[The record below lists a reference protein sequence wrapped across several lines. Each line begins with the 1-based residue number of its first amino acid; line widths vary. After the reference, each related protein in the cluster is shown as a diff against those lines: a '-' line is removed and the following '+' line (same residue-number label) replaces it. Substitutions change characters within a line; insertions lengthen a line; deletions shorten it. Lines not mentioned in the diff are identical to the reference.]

1 MPSKR
6 FQELSQ
12 ELERQHQNEVRNN
25 EQYQQALQH
34 TAQNRGSRTTGAS
47 VSSGQ
52 TMLQAAK
59 AAMAQRVREQADA
72 GVNLLKST
80 LPGGTFT
87 TDFRKETSIKAGRN
101 TSNLVAAGTKQ
112 NQQTELE
119 KKEKNEKN
127 KINAGMD
134 LLKSTLPGGSLQT
147 DFRVGTSISTGGA
160 QQNRGVEL
168 AKTAKRMLG
177 QTQPFSSATV
187 KDEIDAIAPFQTEAQ
202 KEQTRESVKQE
213 VIRDSMTDAQWIAYQ
228 QSEAEKKRED
238 AANRMNALIGGRTAT
253 ERAEYQQAKEEYD
266 QWDSE
271 VNSLAAQYYTLVN
284 EETLGK
290 LQSDSGLHET
300 YNSIA
305 ELDDQILSLRETKRA
320 RSPVA
325 GQSVT
330 DYDLQ
335 VQEELDQKI
344 QQAEAQREQAIQALK
359 DAGIDYESAKAYME
373 RIEKEQQSA
382 QQAQEIYDRAKEHK
396 VGTSVESALLSPVQ
410 GVDYVYNALKG
421 IGHSDPTDLESY
433 VPYSSADFPVTN
445 RIQGTRA
452 AVSEDMGAVGS
463 FLYNTG
469 LSIIDSTMLG
479 AALGPASLP
488 VSGLR
493 AAADT
498 MKTAVDNGASNN
510 QALAVGTAAGVAEA
524 FFEKFS
530 IDNLLEEKSVGS
542 IKDLAMGFLKQAGV
556 EASEEAATETAN
568 ILADAVI
575 MGKDS
580 EFQQNVRAYMAQG
593 MDEESARKQAF
604 IAAVKQV
611 GLSGLGGAISGGL
624 VGGSYNTYNYLKSGG
639 SGSQMTSTR
648 VNTPQSVQTAQQTAQ
663 STGEVS
669 SQPTQEI
676 PARGGWGLEK
686 VDITKY
692 SLDTPERAAAESH
705 NYVLGQAGISL
716 NDQGADRILSTTE
729 NRQAF
734 ERLTGKTIAGDLA
747 QQRQI
752 VKDGI
757 LELESQMQGDE
768 RGTAAQLD
776 TSHAGN
782 PTEVGYKGDTA
793 APGFDVSQ
801 TGDPVNQDSSSVSD
815 NHGSVTAQASERS
828 ALTMIQN
835 IPFNDDAQQQAQN
848 DKTMVALADELIS
861 PPDSGGNG
869 NMGTL
874 RGTSGRIGGETKESK
889 FYSNTLKNSEV
900 FGGIFQEVYAELTEN
915 DPQSM
920 RYEVASELESML
932 EAAERVRFDAQ
943 GETEQLLAK
952 DPVAFTHVDID
963 TAMGLIANYQAN
975 GQTEEAMALAK
986 QVRKAGT
993 QEGQAIQALAK
1004 YTRTGIGTA
1013 VKGASILENAQISN
1027 AKKVSAGEA
1036 LMGAGAKIDEAMKMA
1051 QSGDEAGSR
1060 DTLIQTIRELAKL
1073 RNTVGIK
1080 GDVSRATDRA
1090 LSKLSVDDLNGIAMA
1105 QMQAAPQDLTTKRSK
1120 AEILGA
1126 LQRDMQL
1133 SGIPTIARNLVGNS
1147 FFDFVDTMATD
1158 LSVPIDIMF
1167 SKVTGRRTIGLDPGW
1182 FSSAKRSGAAYAYAK
1197 SFAEVS
1203 LDVNPDSA
1211 ETRYGTSSNRTFKMT
1226 GSALERLL
1234 SRFEKNLGYFLTTS
1248 DETFKGGTRSQAAS
1262 ATQKFVGPGGIT
1274 EAEQAQLADAV
1285 AAERTFQQDSALS
1298 GLASTLKKGM
1308 NKVGVQSQAYV
1319 KDANGKRYKLDPK
1332 GLDIPGYVEQ
1342 TAQKLGIDPDTVR
1355 QALQQRSSEKFGLG
1369 NAILNYP
1376 KVPANLA
1383 DLAVDYVSGNPVG
1396 AARALY
1402 NVFDVVKNS
1411 DTISATQQR
1420 TAAMRVGRQ
1429 ITGIPMIVALTA
1441 LAKKGILFVGDAL
1454 GDDEDDDRTKSMASS
1469 GATGTRMNLSAFG
1482 RLLRGE
1488 STQWE
1493 DGDTL
1498 FDSSFLQPFDS
1509 MMTLAGM
1516 IAQEED
1522 RPASDYVNLSLS
1534 AVCQSIMDM
1543 PAISALMDVFSQI
1556 QWGDGEYSGEKF
1568 YNAVANTAL
1577 NTISGFTPAPVRNI
1591 AKGLDPAQ
1599 RDISTSDTRTG
1610 QFADSVASNVPG
1622 LRNTLPEKT
1631 NEMGAGLYGLE
1642 NGALQF
1648 LNENINPGKAYVY
1661 RRSDVQQEFD
1671 RLYES
1676 TGLATQYAGS
1686 DAPSSVKVDGE
1697 TVKLTSEQQKEIKNE
1712 RGMAYNSLAEEFMNS
1727 DFYSILSDDDK
1738 VGVYEELYSLA
1749 QEIGKRAVVPGYEPS
1764 KNLDMLSLYDDSDAA
1779 GVAQYAVNK
1788 QITSELKNAVESAQD
1803 GDASG
1808 IEKMD
1813 KIYST
1818 FEQLSASDR
1827 KALLE
1832 QIGGE
1837 MDKFVEARRY
1847 GISSEQYAQ
1856 VKSMYDEIS
1865 DEEEISATQKATE
1878 FASALDRETSLTN
1891 TQKSVMMEAMAYY
1904 SFVRAEP
1911 TAYNRMKNAGVSSE
1925 DADKIVMTVFQR
1937 GASTDAE
1944 KYMAI
1949 NAANGVSDSV
1959 RYQAALGLFGENDDS
1974 ARAKITAAED
1984 YGIPFDTL
1992 ARYYSAKE
2000 YYKTDLG
2007 VQVNSKAEYQELI
2020 NGLGIDDIEV
2030 KRALWLVGDLS
2041 HKPSTSPYG
2050 SSNASWELYN
2060 YLQANKAVSPYS

>member
-25 EQYQQALQH
+25 EQYQQALQY
-34 TAQNRGSRTTGAS
+34 TAQNRGNRTTGSPVAPKRP
-47 VSSGQ
+47 VHNNETGGARAV
-52 TMLQAAK
+52 LQASKANRSKQTLERAK
-59 AAMAQRVREQADA
+59 TVTEMLDA
-72 GVNLLKST
+72 T
-80 LPGGTFT
+80 LPGGSFK
-87 TDFRKETSIKAGRN
+87 TDLRASKTIQSG
-101 TSNLVAAGTKQ
+101 SDLVAAGTGK
-112 NQQTELE
+112 
-119 KKEKNEKN
+119 
-127 KINAGMD
+127 NAGIEIA
-134 LLKSTLPGGSLQT
+134 KST
-147 DFRVGTSISTGGA
+147 
-160 QQNRGVEL
+160 
-168 AKTAKRMLG
+168 KRMLD
-177 QTQPFSSATV
+177 QTQPFSSTTEKDRLEAEAAQSSEYKREMARLDVQQMAVLAAGLQPMERKQGVGVVNGSGEEEPDLLERVGRTVLSGLKGSTASNANTMATAYEAGQAGRNTMNEELLDQYWNELTQYSRELANMQMANQKNPGSFSQAEIELQEDIIRQAQTKYNAMRDTV
-187 KDEIDAIAPFQTEAQ
+187 KENVQQ
-202 KEQTRESVKQE
+202 KATQ
-213 VIRDSMTDAQWIAYQ
+213 AAYQ
-228 QSEAEKKRED
+228 SVDELQAS
-238 AANRMNALIGGRTAT
+238 AAS
-253 ERAEYQQAKEEYD
+253 
-266 QWDSE
+266 DSE
-271 VNSLAAQYYTLVN
+271 KAKQGLGKFGQMLVDAGASGTQMALDMATNAALGTRGSLAPMV
-284 EETLGK
+284 
-290 LQSDSGLHET
+290 S
-300 YNSIA
+300 
-305 ELDDQILSLRETKRA
+305 
-320 RSPVA
+320 RSF
-325 GQSVT
+325 G
-330 DYDLQ
+330 
-335 VQEELDQKI
+335 
-344 QQAEAQREQAIQALK
+344 
-359 DAGIDYESAKAYME
+359 GG
-373 RIEKEQQSA
+373 A
-382 QQAQEIYDRAKEHK
+382 QQARQDGASLGEQIAYGGAVAAKEMLTEKMFNVALPFSEAYGGGAVDDLIHGAIENTVERLAK
-396 VGTSVESALLSPVQ
+396 TDLGKNLLRGALNVGASGVTEGLEELVGAWAEWQMPRIYGGDVATVQQAAEESLYNTLVGALS
-410 GVDYVYNALKG
+410 G
-421 IGHSDPTDLESY
+421 IGGGMVGETVSG
-433 VPYSSADFPVTN
+433 V
-445 RIQGTRA
+445 TRA
-452 AVSEDMGAVGS
+452 AYSTSEQQ
-463 FLYNTG
+463 T
-469 LSIIDSTMLG
+469 
-479 AALGPASLP
+479 
-488 VSGLR
+488 
-493 AAADT
+493 
-498 MKTAVDNGASNN
+498 
-510 QALAVGTAAGVAEA
+510 VAEDT
-524 FFEKFS
+524 K
-530 IDNLLEEKSVGS
+530 
-542 IKDLAMGFLKQAGV
+542 
-556 EASEEAATETAN
+556 
-568 ILADAVI
+568 
-575 MGKDS
+575 
-580 EFQQNVRAYMAQG
+580 
-593 MDEESARKQAF
+593 
-604 IAAVKQV
+604 
-611 GLSGLGGAISGGL
+611 
-624 VGGSYNTYNYLKSGG
+624 
-639 SGSQMTSTR
+639 
-648 VNTPQSVQTAQQTAQ
+648 TPQSVQTAQQTAQ

-692 SLDTPERAAAESH
+692 ELETPERAAAEAH
-705 NYVLGQAGISL
+705 NYVLGQAGIAL

-734 ERLTGKTIAGDLA
+734 ERLTGKTIAGNLA

-757 LELESQMQGDE
+757 LELPGRLEQAGDGK
-768 RGTAAQLD
+768 GTAAHLD
-776 TSHAGN
+776 TSRAG
-782 PTEVGYKGDTA
+782 TSAEVGYKGDTA
-793 APGFDVSQ
+793 VTTLNVPK
-801 TGDPVNQDSSSVSD
+801 TGDAVNQDSSVGAASY
-815 NHGSVTAQASERS
+815 GTAQAQNSERS
-828 ALTMIQN
+828 ALTEIQN
-835 IPFNDDAQQQAQN
+835 IPFSGNVQQQAQN
-848 DKTMVALADELIS
+848 DKTMVALADELIV
-861 PPDSGGNG
+861 PPESGGNG
-869 NMGTL
+869 DTGAS
-874 RGTSGRIGGETKESK
+874 RGTSRRIGGETKESK

-900 FGGIFQEVYAELTEN
+900 FGGIFQEVYSELTEN

-1036 LMGAGAKIDEAMKMA
+1036 LMGAGAKIDEAMKME

-1060 DTLIQTIRELAKL
+1060 DTLMQTIRELAKL

-1126 LQRDMQL
+1126 LQRNMQL
-1133 SGIPTIARNLVGNS
+1133 SGMPTIARNLVGNS

-1182 FSSAKRSGAAYAYAK
+1182 FSSTKRSGAAYAYAK

-1262 ATQKFVGPGGIT
+1262 ATQKFVGSGTLT
-1274 EAEQAQLADAV
+1274 EAEQAQLADAA

-1429 ITGIPMIVALTA
+1429 IAGIPMIVALTA

-1712 RGMAYNSLAEEFMNS
+1712 RGTAYNSLAEEFMNS

-1788 QITSELKNAVESAQD
+1788 QITSELKNAVESAQG

-1813 KIYST
+1813 EIYST

-1827 KALLE
+1827 KELLE

-1837 MDKFVEARRY
+1837 MGKFVEARRY
-1847 GISSEQYAQ
+1847 EISSEQYAQ

-1878 FASALDRETSLTN
+1878 FASALDRETSLTY

-1911 TAYNRMKNAGVSSE
+1911 TAYNRMKNSGVSSE

-1949 NAANGVSDSV
+1949 NAANGVSESV

-2000 YYKTDLG
+2000 YYKAELG
-2007 VQVNSKAEYQELI
+2007 VQVNSKDEYQELI
-2020 NGLGIDDIEV
+2020 NGLGIDNIEV